1 MSERELQHLSKTVQ
15 RLSDKFD
22 NHLDKSQQSDLD
34 TREFFGRVEKSFS
47 NISAAL
53 QRHEGHLETIN
64 TACHDFG
71 QRIAA
76 NETDTTGLI
85 IATRDQWDVI
95 NRLRDKAHEDKRM
108 FSLWPPRIVG
118 FGVRDIMILA
128 ILLTVI
134 FIVLSRHGM
143 NPLTAIGI
151 GG

>member
-22 NHLDKSQQSDLD
+22 HHLDKSQQSDLD

-71 QRIAA
+71 ERISVT
-76 NETDTTGLI
+76 ETDTSNLVS
-85 IATRDQWDVI
+85 ATRDQWAAIDK
-95 NRLRDKAHEDKRM
+95 LRDKVREDKRM

-118 FGVRDIMILA
+118 FGVRDIMMLA

-134 FIVLSRHGM
+134 FIVLSRHGI
-143 NPLTAIGI
+143 NPLNALGW